1 MNLVVK
7 NLPKSYNAHFL
18 EMLFEKFGEIEYAKV
33 VYDRVTKEPTGT
45 GFVEFVKEA
54 EGQKAI
60 EEMNGKEVQGQAI
73 TVEKARP
80 RRVNIWS

>member
-18 EMLFEKFGEIEYAKV
+18 ELLFEKFGEIEYAKV

-45 GFVEFVKEA
+45 GFVEFTKEDA
-54 EGQKAI
+54 GQKAI

>member
-7 NLPKSYNAHFL
+7 NLPTSYNAHYL
-18 EMLFEKFGEIEYAKV
+18 EMLFAKYGEVEYAKV
-33 VYDRVTKEPTGT
+33 VFDRVTREPTGT

-54 EGQKAI
+54 DAEKAI
-60 EEMNGKEVQGQAI
+60 AEMNGLVFHGKELI
-73 TVEKARP
+73 VEKARP

>member
-18 EMLFEKFGEIEYAKV
+18 EMLFEKFGELDYAKV

-45 GFVEFVKEA
+45 GFVEFVNEA
-54 EGQKAI
+54 EGLKAI
-60 EEMNGKEVQGQAI
+60 EEMNGHEIQGQAI

-80 RRVNIWS
+80 RRVNIWG

>member
-7 NLPKSYNAHFL
+7 NLPSNYNAHYL
-18 EMLFEKFGEIEYAKV
+18 EMLFEKFGEVVYTKV

-45 GFVEFVKEA
+45 GFVEFDNE
-54 EGQKAI
+54 ESGLKAI
-60 EEMNGKEVQGQAI
+60 EELNGKEVQGQALI
-73 TVEKARP
+73 VEKARP

>member
-18 EMLFEKFGEIEYAKV
+18 ELLFEKFGEIEYAKV

-45 GFVEFVKEA
+45 GFVEFTKED

-60 EEMNGKEVQGQAI
+60 EEMNGKEVQGKAI
-73 TVEKARP
+73 SVEKARP

>member
-18 EMLFEKFGEIEYAKV
+18 EMLFDKFGEIDYAKV
-33 VYDRVTKEPTGT
+33 IYDRVTKEPTGT
-45 GFVEFVKEA
+45 GFVEFANEA
-54 EGQKAI
+54 DGQKAI
-60 EEMNGKEVQGQAI
+60 EEMNGKEVNGKELI
-73 TVEKARP
+73 VEKARP

>member
-7 NLPKSYNAHFL
+7 HLPSSYNAHYL
-18 EMLFEKFGEIEYAKV
+18 EMLFEKFGEVTYAKV

-45 GFVEFVKEA
+45 GFVEFSKE
-54 EGQKAI
+54 EDGLKAI
-60 EEMNGKEVQGQAI
+60 EEMNGKEVQGKELL
-73 TVEKARP
+73 VEKARP